1 MNSIK
6 DIWESLVDRVR
17 NPLLTGFVLSWCA
30 LNYKLLVVLLA
41 NEHYEKKFSFIE
53 NVLYADPDAS
63 ISKLILFPALFSAAY
78 VFVLPGVALF
88 STWAGSTYE
97 RLHANVRVRALKE
110 LTITAAQRDQVKRE
124 AALIVEKAHR
134 EAQDAISARIDTSR
148 STREN
153 VVKLFSALMPTLFE
167 SLKIEPNWK
176 GSVVRPEH
184 GRTVAGTPEQN
195 VFLAKHGIPTKWAE
209 LFKAMRTD
217 DSSRINAKE
226 ASRRL
231 NVSEDEAL
239 GILAGLCALAMLD
252 IDWVDNAPF
261 FTMRESSWVALLNGR
276 PA

>member
-1 MNSIK
+1 MQSIK

-17 NPLLTGFVLSWCA
+17 NPFFTGFVLSWCA
-30 LNYKLLVVLLA
+30 LNYKFLVVLFA
-41 NEHYEKKFSFIE
+41 NEHYEQKFSFIE
-53 NVLYADPDAS
+53 DVLYADANAS
-63 ISKLILFPALFSAAY
+63 VTKLILWPALCSAVY
-78 VFVLPGVALF
+78 VFVLPGVALL

-97 RLHANVRVRALKE
+97 RLHSNVRVRALRE
-110 LTITAAQRDQVKRE
+110 LTITAAQRDEVKRE
-124 AALIVEKAHR
+124 AALIVEKAHK
-134 EAQDAISARIDTSR
+134 EAQDAIAARIDTSR

-153 VVKLFSALMPTLFE
+153 VVKLFGALMPTLFE
-167 SLKIEPNWK
+167 SLQIEPKWK
-176 GSVVRPEH
+176 GDVVKPEH

-195 VFLAKHGIPTKWAE
+195 AFLATHGIPTKWAE
-209 LFKAMRTD
+209 LFMAMRTD

-231 NVSEDEAL
+231 NVGEEEAL

-261 FTMRESSWVALLNGR
+261 FTMRESSWVSLLNGR

>member
-1 MNSIK
+1 MQSIK

-17 NPLLTGFVLSWCA
+17 NPLLTGFLLSWCA

-41 NEHYEKKFSFIE
+41 NEHYEKKFAFIE
-53 NVLYADPDAS
+53 NVLYANPDS
-63 ISKLILFPALFSAAY
+63 SVSRLLIYPALFSAAY
-78 VFVLPGVALF
+78 VFVLPGVALL

-110 LTITAAQRDQVKRE
+110 LTITSAQRDEVKRE
-124 AALIVEKAHR
+124 AALIVEKAHK
-134 EAQDAISARIDTSR
+134 EAQDAIVARIDTSR

-153 VVKLFSALMPTLFE
+153 VVKLFSALMPTFFD
-167 SLKIEPNWK
+167 SLKIAPNWK
-176 GSVVRPEH
+176 GPIVKPQH
-184 GRTVAGTPEQN
+184 GRTVSGTPEQN
-195 VFLAKHGIPTKWAE
+195 AFVAEHGIPAKWAE
-209 LFKAMRTD
+209 LFTAMRTD
-217 DSSRINAKE
+217 DSVRIDAKE
-226 ASRRL
+226 ASKRL
-231 NVSEDEAL
+231 NVGEDEAL